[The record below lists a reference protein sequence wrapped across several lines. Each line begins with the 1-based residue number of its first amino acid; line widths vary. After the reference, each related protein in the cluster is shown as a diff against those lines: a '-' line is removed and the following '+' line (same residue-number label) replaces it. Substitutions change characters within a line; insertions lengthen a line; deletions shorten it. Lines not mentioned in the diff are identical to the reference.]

1 MYLRNGRAC
10 VVDLVTGG
18 TSEQELAEEA
28 LAGPSSLAVAESLR
42 REHGDAVV
50 LGTGVLTGSLVPAAC
65 AGFVSSS
72 KGAMPLLGYAGVELK
87 LTGFDFV
94 VVKGECPVPS
104 YLWVRDGLAEVVP
117 YEGMSSMD
125 SWARTERIRTDQGD
139 RRIQVIA
146 AGPWGDSQRPVS
158 SLVVS
163 HWLGEDDVHTA
174 AEFGRR
180 RLLAVAFRGMGELEV
195 SDPDG
200 HLSASIGMRAMH
212 ASRLGASSGLASYW
226 DGAKAAG
233 FSDLLHR
240 NVACFGCPHPCR
252 SYLKV
257 NEEPGHMALSSKEP
271 GYMHFDIPSLEKAV
285 AAGMGFRDAT
295 HAFMECAKSGADPA
309 SVIGPGARDL
319 GSVRKLLASG
329 EAEPFDRSS
338 AQGSLRSLPTFD
350 ECVGLGLCP
359 RYWAKAGLDM
369 DAVSACAE
377 PALGRGLR

>member
-10 VVDLVTGG
+10 VVDLAAGDA
-18 TSEQELAEEA
+18 SEQELAEEA

-72 KGAMPLLGYAGVELK
+72 KGVMPLLGLAGVELK

-117 YEGMSSMD
+117 YEGMAPMD
-125 SWARTERIRTDQGD
+125 SWARTERIRADQGD

-146 AGPWGDSQRPVS
+146 AGLWGDSQGPAS
-158 SLVVS
+158 SLAVS

-180 RLLAVAFRGMGELEV
+180 RLAAVAFRGMGELEV

-200 HLSASIGMRAMH
+200 HLSASVELRAEH
-212 ASRLGASSGLASYW
+212 SSRLGPSSGLASYW
-226 DGAKAAG
+226 EGARASG
-233 FSDLLHR
+233 FSSLLHR

-257 NEEPGHMALSSKEP
+257 NEEPGHMALSAKEP
-271 GYMHFDIPSLEKAV
+271 GYMHFDVPSLERAA
-285 AAGMGFRDAT
+285 AAGMGFGDAT
-295 HAFMECAKSGADPA
+295 HAFMECAKAGADPA
-309 SVIGPGARDL
+309 SVIGPSARDL
-319 GSVRKLLASG
+319 GSVRRLLASG
-329 EAEPFDRSS
+329 GDEPFDRSS
-338 AQGSLRSLPTFD
+338 AKGSFRSLPAFD

-359 RYWAKAGLDM
+359 RYWTKAGLDM